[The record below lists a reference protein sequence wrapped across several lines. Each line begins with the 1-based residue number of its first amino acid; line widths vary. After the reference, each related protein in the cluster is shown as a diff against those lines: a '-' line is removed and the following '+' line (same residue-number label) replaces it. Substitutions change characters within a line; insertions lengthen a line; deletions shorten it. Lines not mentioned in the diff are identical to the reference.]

1 MISSK
6 KIENE
11 SKKIKLATSGCD
23 RKKYFVIE
31 KTLRLILIGDRR
43 IWPRTF
49 FDQTFYG
56 GKMPPR
62 KNLIGLIGTPKAFE
76 KTTFGDSWKNTKIA
90 AENFGNK
97 PIMNKFHN
105 K

>member
-1 MISSK
+1 
-6 KIENE
+6 
-11 SKKIKLATSGCD
+11 
-23 RKKYFVIE
+23 
-31 KTLRLILIGDRR
+31 
-43 IWPRTF
+43 
-49 FDQTFYG
+49 
-56 GKMPPR
+56 MPPR